1 MIAHDRG
8 EHDVRPARREETAGA
23 AAGCARPRDLRHH
36 QSVHLLNGRRVGHFA
51 CVWV

>member
-8 EHDVRPARREETAGA
+8 EHDGEAHREETAGA
-23 AAGCARPRDLRHH
+23 AGGVRPRDLRHH

-51 CVWV
+51 CAWV